1 MRRFPA
7 TMRDV
12 AAMAVAAALALAAAP
27 AHAQQLYKWTDEKG
41 VVHYTDK
48 APESRGGV
56 VLDKQGR
63 PVRTI
68 EAPPTPEQ
76 ARAREAEAERQ
87 KSMAKDLENT
97 ARRDRALLASYTTE
111 SEIDL
116 ARARASATFETQI
129 QSAQAYMSQLTKRKQ
144 DIDGRKARFG
154 DKPIPP
160 QLEAESAS
168 ANSEYAKNSDL
179 VAQKRREL
187 AAVVA
192 RYDAD
197 KARWRELKSIEDANT
212 AAQAA
217 GRPPTPVAGSPK
229 K

>member
-1 MRRFPA
+1 
-7 TMRDV
+7 MRDL
-12 AAMAVAAALALAAAP
+12 AAMAVVAALALAVAP
-27 AHAQQLYKWTDEKG
+27 VHAQKQLYKWTDEQG
-41 VVHYTDK
+41 NVHYTDK
-48 APESRGGV
+48 APEARGGV

-76 ARAREAEAERQ
+76 ARAKAAAIEREQ
-87 KSMAKDLENT
+87 SLAKENEG
-97 ARRDRALLASYTTE
+97 AVRRDRALLASYTTE

-129 QSAQAYMSQLTKRKQ
+129 QSAQAYMAQLTKRKQ
-144 DIDGRKARFG
+144 DIDARKARFG

-160 QLEAESAS
+160 QLEAESAGVD
-168 ANSEYAKNSDL
+168 SEYAKNTDL

-192 RYDAD
+192 KYDAD
-197 KARWRELKSIEDANT
+197 KARWRELKSIEVANV
-212 AAQAA
+212 AAEKA
-217 GRPPTPVAGSPK
+217 GRPPSPVAGSAK